1 MKSTIFKLA
10 ILFIATLCFVSCQIQ
25 EPQTPPDY
33 TKTGRIMFSFSDRNI
48 CFYSNLFDKLLR
60 MNTYIQAAD
69 SDKQNVEDSYFES
82 FKIRSKD
89 NKTWYLIN
97 SGDTIYTI
105 NSDNKP
111 FSSIGSKFSIKRM
124 YCNPITFEN
133 TGNNQWNIKTK
144 NINLQDS
151 IIATELNFNCTSD
164 SIPKSFE
171 SADFNITGNTKF
183 IVNQYNNQIT
193 FSCSITK
200 SFKHLKNSSFCN
212 FNIGACTLTAYN
224 NITLEEGSTQA
235 EFEKLATDMQKIKI
249 IYNNRT
255 QTYTVGYSYNYS
267 YNFDTNYDYYNFRY

>member
-10 ILFIATLCFVSCQIQ
+10 ILFITALCFVSCQIQ

-33 TKTGRIMFSFSDRNI
+33 TSTGRIMFNFFDRNI

-124 YCNPITFEN
+124 YCNPVTFEN
-133 TGNNQWNIKTK
+133 TGNNQWNLKAG
-144 NINLQDS
+144 NISLQDS
-151 IIATELNFNCTSD
+151 IITTELNFSCSSNSTS
-164 SIPKSFE
+164 KSFE
-171 SADFNITGNTKF
+171 SADFEIIGNTKF
-183 IVNQYNNQIT
+183 IVNQYDNRII

-200 SFKHLKNSSFCN
+200 SFKHSKNLSFYN
-212 FNIGACTLTAYN
+212 FKTGACTLTAYN
-224 NITLEEGSTQA
+224 NSTLEEGSAQT
-235 EFEKLATDMQKIKI
+235 EFENLATDIQKIKI
-249 IYNNRT
+249 VYNNRT
-255 QTYTVGYSYNYS
+255 QTYTDGYYYNYS
-267 YNFDTNYDYYNFRY
+267 YNFDTNYDYNNFRY